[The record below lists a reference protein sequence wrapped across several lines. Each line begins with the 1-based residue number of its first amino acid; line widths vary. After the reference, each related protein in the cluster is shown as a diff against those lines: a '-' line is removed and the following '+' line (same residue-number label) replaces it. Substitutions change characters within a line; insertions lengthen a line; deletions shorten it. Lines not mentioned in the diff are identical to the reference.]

1 MNISEQTILITG
13 GTGLIG
19 QYLKRTLEQKNVSVR
34 ILTRNPSKKNEYY
47 WDPFKKELDKTA
59 FEDVTVLI
67 NLSGAGIADGR
78 WTSSRKQE
86 LEDSRVQAN
95 TFLFSQISNMPALK
109 HFISASGINAYT
121 PNQEIALTE
130 DSPYGQDFLSGLTRK
145 WEESALLFSPNVKVS
160 IVRTAVVLS
169 SKGGAYPK
177 LASLTKFGL
186 GSGLG
191 SGKQP
196 IPWIHISDL
205 TNIYLYLIEKELGG
219 TYNAVAKCTPNKE
232 FMRQLAFTLKKP
244 FFLPNVPGWAMKLL
258 LGEMST
264 MLLDGVRASNQK
276 LRETGFSFV
285 YDELQTAL
293 EQLSKGLE

>member
-1 MNISEQTILITG
+1 MNVSQQTILIAG

-19 QYLKRTLEQKNVSVR
+19 QYLKRTLEQKKVSVR
-34 ILTRNPSKKNEYY
+34 ILTRNPWKKNEYY
-47 WDPFKKELDKTA
+47 WDPLKKELDKTA
-59 FEDVTVLI
+59 FENVTVLI
-67 NLSGAGIADGR
+67 NLSGAGIADDR
-78 WTSSRKQE
+78 WTSKRKKE

-95 TFLFSQISNMPALK
+95 TFLFSQISNMTALK

-121 PNQEIALTE
+121 PNQEMELTE
-130 DSPYGQDFLSGLTRK
+130 DSPYGQDFLSSLTRK
-145 WEESALLFSPNVKVS
+145 WEESASLFSSHVKVS
-160 IVRTAVVLS
+160 IIRTAVVLS
-169 SKGGAYPK
+169 SKGGAYTK

-191 SGKQP
+191 TGKQP

-205 TNIYLYLIEKELGG
+205 TNIYVHMIEKEISG
-219 TYNAVAKCTPNKE
+219 TFNAVAKCTPNKE
-232 FMRQLAFTLKKP
+232 FMRELAFTLKKP

-276 LRETGFSFV
+276 LRNTGFSFV

-293 EQLSKGLE
+293 EQLNKESE